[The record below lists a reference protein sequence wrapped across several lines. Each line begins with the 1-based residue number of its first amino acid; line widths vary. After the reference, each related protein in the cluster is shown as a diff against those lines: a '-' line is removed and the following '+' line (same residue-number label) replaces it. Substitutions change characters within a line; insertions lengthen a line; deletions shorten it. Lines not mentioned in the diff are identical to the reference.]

1 MQNKIKI
8 FMIIAISTLSLI
20 ILYNWGKKYA
30 ERHLEKI
37 NITEQ
42 NH

>member
-1 MQNKIKI
+1 
-8 FMIIAISTLSLI
+8 MIIAISILSLI
-20 ILYNWGKKYA
+20 VLYKWGNKYA

-37 NITEQ
+37 DITIQ